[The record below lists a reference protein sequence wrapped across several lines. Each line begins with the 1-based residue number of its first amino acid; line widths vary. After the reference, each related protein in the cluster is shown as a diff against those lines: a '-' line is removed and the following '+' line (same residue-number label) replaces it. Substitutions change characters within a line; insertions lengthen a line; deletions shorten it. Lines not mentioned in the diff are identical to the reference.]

1 MPAILIADDHDLV
14 RKGLRL
20 LLAESLPLSRLDEAS
35 NGPEVLELVRA
46 AHYDLVILDYSM
58 PGKEGLDLIRDL
70 KDIDPGTHVLVLS
83 ILPEEQYAVRAF
95 RMGASGCVN
104 KAIPLVEL
112 LEAVRTVL
120 GGHRYLSRRAQELL
134 LDEVG
139 RAEGGGLPHERLSD
153 REFQLLRLLAAGKS
167 VGEVA
172 ALFSLSV
179 KTVST
184 YRVRL
189 LEKMGMQN
197 NAQLVSYAFR
207 QGLVD
212 GADPGTPKPL

>member
-1 MPAILIADDHDLV
+1 MANILIADDHDLV
-14 RKGLRL
+14 RKGLRQL
-20 LLAESLPLSRLDEAS
+20 LEENFPHSRLDEAS
-35 NGPEVLELVRA
+35 TGPEVLKLARSAREGSR
-46 AHYDLVILDYSM
+46 YDLMILDYSM

-70 KDIDPGTHVLVLS
+70 KDIDPTTHVLVLS

-104 KAIPLVEL
+104 KAIPLSEL

-120 GGHRYLSRRAQELL
+120 GGHRYLSQKAQELL
-134 LDEVG
+134 LGEVG
-139 RAEGGGLPHERLSD
+139 RAEAAVLHERLSD
-153 REFQLLRLLAAGKS
+153 REFQLLRLLASGKS
-167 VGEVA
+167 VGEIA
-172 ALFSLSV
+172 ELFSLSV

-197 NAQLVSYAFR
+197 NAQLISYAFR

-212 GADPGTPKPL
+212 EASPSV